1 MSADEG
7 MMRRRNYIMNTLKS
21 LVENVTKNDHWRYNS
36 GLKIKYLEGKEF
48 DFIKGYLEFS
58 GKEDLY
64 KDFSKLTQNEDGRVR
79 LQHIVNAF
87 FLGIALYNESLIMKS
102 LIDNELNKYKY
113 ALDPFHKDAPFAY
126 VWFLICF
133 FHDCGYAYEKN
144 LSERQFHCFEELTGK
159 YGNLGRIEGVPA
171 LYENVLRHYFRYRM
185 DGNGRNVGKGVN
197 DHGIVGAHE
206 MYHHFCQIRAEK
218 RKEAEGKNET
228 NKWVKGLDD
237 VYNLAA
243 WIVACHNIFFAN
255 ASDKCDICRFS
266 SYHLYPLMK
275 EDDDYKILMAEYPL
289 FFFLHLIDNIEPMK
303 IPGFKEDY
311 LSQINTEVDDNM
323 QYIEMSICK
332 MKENENQIKFVEK
345 YAGRLCSLTTWLTET
360 EKKDDPEKI
369 TVIIHFAPKHCQN

>member
-1 MSADEG
+1 
-7 MMRRRNYIMNTLKS
+7 
-21 LVENVTKNDHWRYNS
+21 
-36 GLKIKYLEGKEF
+36 
-48 DFIKGYLEFS
+48 
-58 GKEDLY
+58 
-64 KDFSKLTQNEDGRVR
+64 
-79 LQHIVNAF
+79 
-87 FLGIALYNESLIMKS
+87 MKT

-171 LYENVLRHYFRYRM
+171 LYENVIKHYFRYRM

-303 IPGFKEDY
+303 VLGFEEDY
-311 LSQINTEVDDNM
+311 LSHINIKVDDSK
-323 QYIEMSICK
+323 QAVTISFPD
-332 MKENENQIKFVEK
+332 KENKPEMKKFVAN
-345 YAGRLCSLTTWLTET
+345 YGNRLKDLKSWLTTTDFET
-360 EKKDDPEKI
+360 KDGRTFI
-369 TVIIHFAPKHCQN
+369 SIHYKPQSK

>member
-1 MSADEG
+1 MK
-7 MMRRRNYIMNTLKS
+7 TLKS
-21 LVENVTKNDHWRYNS
+21 LVENVARNDHWSYNTNFQIEYS
-36 GLKIKYLEGKEF
+36 EGKEF
-48 DFIKGYLEFS
+48 EFIKGYLEFS

-87 FLGIALYNESLIMKS
+87 FLGIALYNESLIMKT

-133 FHDCGYAYEKN
+133 FHDCGYAYEKE
-144 LSERQFHCFEELTGK
+144 LTKKQFHCFEELTGK
-159 YGNLGRIEGVPA
+159 YGTLGRIEEVPE

-303 IPGFKEDY
+303 VLGFEEDY
-311 LSQINTEVDDNM
+311 LSHINIKVDDSK
-323 QYIEMSICK
+323 QAVTISFPD
-332 MKENENQIKFVEK
+332 KENKPEMKKFVAN
-345 YAGRLCSLTTWLTET
+345 YGNRLKDLKSWLTTTDSET
-360 EKKDDPEKI
+360 KDGRTFI
-369 TVIIHFAPKHCQN
+369 SIHYKPQSK